1 MRGAER
7 TTLQALYDGKLMTAN
22 NSIEYG
28 TTRITNEISR
38 LRNTFGI
45 DIETKRNNTENNKWY
60 GSYHLIRSTKNLE
73 KARDILGISSKKD
86 EAQVRHD

>member
-1 MRGAER
+1 MRGAEK

-38 LRNTFGI
+38 LRNTF
-45 DIETKRNNTENNKWY
+45 DIAIEMKRNNTTNNKWY
-60 GSYHLIRSTKNLE
+60 GSYHLIRNEKNLE
-73 KARDILGISSKKD
+73 KVRDILGILPKKD
-86 EAQVRHD
+86 EVQKSHD